1 MARQYRAFKAAL
13 LQSSK
18 RLGGGRS
25 GNGGSLHVEA
35 LEQRRL
41 MTATSQDNG
50 EADSSIIAEP
60 QGVLPPATVVARKLF
75 YNQSGT
81 GGGTV
86 RYDGND
92 AAINSLDDDAIATDK
107 IAYRPDVT
115 FTIRQL
121 TTNAF
126 FDSEPRVLGA
136 TVMWQGRGGTDGG
149 TDEEIFRFDGS
160 TTTQLTQNAE
170 LDRFP
175 KMSSGGTIWERG
187 NSTTQEVILWD
198 GVSETPL
205 TANAVFDGTATISGS
220 RVAWQQGS
228 GTEVDIMSWEAGVT
242 TNLSNIAGSERTVS
256 IDGNRSVWIS
266 GSVPNI
272 SVMLK
277 DGANAPAPVVT
288 STTTTLEDPR
298 ISGQNVVWEGFA
310 GGTSN
315 DREIYL
321 NDGVTTTRLTINAFP
336 DFDPRIAGNNV
347 VWWGGV
353 FNDFQVSLFD
363 GVTTRE
369 LSSGITNQFPEIDG
383 DNIVWQSDDGNDF
396 EIMFWNG
403 HEVIQLTDN
412 DYDDTRPQVS
422 GDHVTWVGQFGI
434 DGTTFEIFDAVFAPA
449 PATFANVSSY
459 TKGINGIMVDIAGA
473 PGPISAA
480 DFVFKV
486 GNNNSPSTW
495 GTANDPTDISVRAG
509 AGVNGS
515 DRVEIIWTT
524 GAPFKEWLEVTVL
537 ANANTGLEQKDGYP
551 AGVGDQFYFGS
562 APGNTGVGDSVV
574 NSLVNALDEGGIR
587 ANPALLSSNIPITN
601 IYDVNRNASVN
612 ATDESAA
619 RLNGTNPATALKY
632 LNLSSPPL
640 APQGDMD
647 DDSFDGSAVASAL
660 AAPAPSPVPR
670 AAAQS
675 PIDHSKRADADE
687 RRAVASHL
695 LFGARGAT
703 PRARAVLAVRDHLLD
718 AWEFDDAL
726 LELLVERKRA
736 SG

>member
-1 MARQYRAFKAAL
+1 MTRQDLTFKSAL
-13 LQSSK
+13 LRLRSAK
-18 RLGGGRS
+18 RLRGGRTR
-25 GNGGSLHVEA
+25 GGGSLHVEP

-60 QGVLPPATVVARKLF
+60 QGALPAVTVVARKLF

-92 AAINSLDDDAIATDK
+92 AAINSLDDAAIATDK

-115 FTIRQL
+115 FAIRRL

-136 TVMWQGRGGTDGG
+136 TVMWQGRGGTDAG

-160 TTTQLTQNAE
+160 TTTQLTQNTE

-187 NSTTQEVILWD
+187 NATTQEVIMWD

-205 TANAVFDGTATISGS
+205 TANSVFDGTATISGG

-228 GTEVDIMSWEAGVT
+228 GVEVDIMSWEAGVT
-242 TNLSNIAGSERTVS
+242 TDMSNIAGSERNVS

-266 GSVPNI
+266 GSGPGN

-277 DGANAPAPVVT
+277 DGANAPVPIVT
-288 STTTTLEDPR
+288 NLTSSLEDPR
-298 ISGQNVVWEGFA
+298 ISEQNVVWEGFA
-310 GGTSN
+310 GGTAN

-321 NDGVTTTRLTINAFP
+321 NDGVTTTRLTTNSFP
-336 DFDPRIAGNNV
+336 DFDPRVSGNNV

-363 GVTTRE
+363 GVTTLE
-369 LSSGITNQFPEIDG
+369 ISSGVRNQFPEIDG
-383 DNIVWQSDDGNDF
+383 DNVVWQSYDGHDY
-396 EIMFWNG
+396 EIMLWNG
-403 HEVIQLTDN
+403 HEVIQLTNN
-412 DYDDTRPQVS
+412 DYDDTTPQLS
-422 GDHVTWVGQFGI
+422 GSHVAWVGQLGL
-434 DGTTFEIFDAVFAPA
+434 DGTTYEIFDAVFAPA

-495 GTANDPTDISVRAG
+495 GTANAPTSISVRAG

-515 DRVEIIWTT
+515 DRVEIIWTS
-524 GAPFKEWLEVTVL
+524 GAPFKQWLEVTML

-551 AGVGDQFYFGS
+551 AGVGDQFYFGN
-562 APGNTGVGDSVV
+562 APGNTGAGDTVV
-574 NSLVNALDEGGIR
+574 NSLVTAVDEAGIR
-587 ANPALLSSNIPITN
+587 VNNALLSANIPITN
-601 IYDVNRNASVN
+601 VYDVNRNAGVS
-612 ATDESAA
+612 AIDESAA

-640 APQGDMD
+640 APQGDGG
-647 DDSFDGSAVASAL
+647 DGAIASAL
-660 AAPAPSPVPR
+660 AATPPAVEDTSIASSSASTGGTAANSPS
-670 AAAQS
+670 
-675 PIDHSKRADADE
+675 E
-687 RRAVASHL
+687 ELTVARQL
-695 LFGARGAT
+695 LHWARGNT
-703 PRARAVLAVRDHLLD
+703 PRARAILAAADSMFGSGDLD
-718 AWEFDDAL
+718 DDPLAAL
-726 LELLVERKRA
+726 AGRWK
-736 SG
+736 SGP